1 MILKFLVNF
10 MGGNFDETLSY
21 IVVDIIFVARGTQLD
36 GHKCLSSFM
45 KKRIRHHVSSFDAG
59 RRDKNHE
66 KALLIYLPSMS
77 YIHIICN
84 MYLIMFYT
92 GSSLTLAKMLRA
104 DKRKQQ
110 AKMHQK
116 KLLTIIK

>member
-1 MILKFLVNF
+1 MILKFLLNF

-21 IVVDIIFVARGTQLD
+21 VVDIIFVARGTQLD

-66 KALLIYLPSMS
+66 KALLIYLS
-77 YIHIICN
+77 
-84 MYLIMFYT
+84 
-92 GSSLTLAKMLRA
+92 
-104 DKRKQQ
+104 
-110 AKMHQK
+110 
-116 KLLTIIK
+116 TILS